1 MLAGASGGVNELIY
15 CSRYIFCEINP
26 VKICCGALLT
36 ILKSHTSVIIGCVV
50 NIRYDMQLRDQ
61 MKGSIP
67 DSVLS
72 YLSNRFDVIGDI
84 AILHLPPEL
93 HSYRHTI
100 ASTIISR
107 RRAIHTV
114 LNKTTKLEGGN
125 RTAHYDTLFGS
136 GTITT
141 HHEYDYSY
149 RLDVKT
155 VFFNPSLAT
164 ERRRVTS
171 LVLPGETVLVPFC
184 GVGPFVIPAAARGA
198 DVVAIE
204 QNPDACRWFTENCDL
219 NGVAD
224 RITLISGDAF
234 DTSLLPQRKYDRVII
249 PTPYGMDR
257 SLEMF
262 VPFVRKEGMIHFYTF
277 KKRTQIESLVKEFET
292 KGFNVITQR
301 RCGNVAPSVSRWVFD
316 LRKNG

>member
-1 MLAGASGGVNELIY
+1 M
-15 CSRYIFCEINP
+15 
-26 VKICCGALLT
+26 
-36 ILKSHTSVIIGCVV
+36 LKSHTSVIIGGII
-50 NIRYDMQLRDQ
+50 NIRYSMQIRDQ
-61 MKGSIP
+61 MKGIIP
-67 DSVLS
+67 DSVLDH
-72 YLSNRFDVIGDI
+72 LSNRFDVIGDI

-93 HSYRHTI
+93 HSYQHII

-107 RRAIHTV
+107 RCAIHTV

-141 HHEYDYSY
+141 YHEYGYSY

-155 VFFNPSLAT
+155 VFFNPRLAT
-164 ERRRVTS
+164 ERRRVAS
-171 LVLPGETVLVPFC
+171 LVIPGETVLVPFC

-219 NGVAD
+219 NGVTD
-224 RITLISGDAF
+224 RITLISGNAF
-234 DTSLLPQRKYDRVII
+234 DTSLIPLRKYDRVII

-257 SLEMF
+257 CLEMF
-262 VPFVRKEGMIHFYTF
+262 VQFVRKEGMIHFYTF
-277 KKRTQIESLVKEFET
+277 KKRTQIERLMKEFET
-292 KGFNVITQR
+292 KGFDVIAQR

-316 LRKNG
+316 LRKNW